1 LHGCQVPIILLIEPE
16 VEVETEALQAGAA
29 DCLIKGQFDS
39 RLLQRSICYAI
50 ERQKILRSLKESE
63 SRLESILSLRQEVVW
78 SIAATTMNTLYISPA
93 AQTVYGHA
101 VAEFFDN
108 PNLWLEVVHPS
119 DRQAAINFSQSC
131 LQPGSKDLEYR
142 IIRPDGEVRWIH
154 NQAHLVGDP
163 VARRIDGIA
172 TDITDRKQVE
182 AETQKFVALVENS
195 SDFIAMSS
203 PEGKVLY
210 LNAAGCQLVGLNSSQ
225 EAVSK
230 DMADYLFED
239 GLRQFCEMTLPQ
251 LMANEHC
258 EGEAQLRHF
267 QTGKPIDVQR
277 SCFCIRSPTGELLS
291 FATVQR
297 DITQRKADEETLRL
311 LASAV
316 NQANESILI
325 TTADLDLP
333 GPQITFVNP
342 AFTKSTGYTA
352 SEVIGKTPRLL
363 QGAKTDRAELKR
375 LRQCLSQGK
384 EFFGES
390 INYRKDGTEFYLEWH
405 VAPIKNERQKIT
417 HFVSIQRDI
426 TERKQV
432 QKQLLYHAF
441 YDAVTGLPN
450 RTFFMARLE
459 DAIALAQQ
467 QNYLFAVLFLD
478 LDRFKVINDSLGHL
492 IGDRLLMATAQK
504 LKSCVSSEDT
514 VARFGGDEFAIL
526 LENVRHQ
533 DVVLVAERIKA
544 ELASPFNLDGQEV
557 VTTATI
563 GIALSVTGYDQ
574 AEDLLRNADTAMY
587 QAKAQ
592 GKARHEVF
600 NPSMYTCAVT
610 LMQLETDL
618 RRALQRQEFQ
628 LYYQP
633 IMSLKTNKLAGFEAL
648 VRWQHPERGLVS
660 PAEFIP
666 LAEETGLI
674 VPLGLW
680 VIQEACR
687 QMHVWQQQFPVPS
700 AQSHGSILPL
710 AISVNISAR
719 QFSQVGLTQEIQ
731 KILAEFELDASNL
744 KLEITESVLM
754 QNAEVAN
761 KMLQHLKT
769 LGVQL
774 SIDDFGTG
782 YSSLSYLHRFP
793 IGMLKVDR
801 SFINRMD
808 TDKESIE
815 IIWTIITL
823 AHNLGMKVVAEGV
836 ETVGQ
841 LAKLKALQC
850 EYGQGYFF
858 SRPLNSDAAGVFIHN
873 NRQFTPKTY

>member
-1 LHGCQVPIILLIEPE
+1 MQ
-16 VEVETEALQAGAA
+16 
-29 DCLIKGQFDS
+29 
-39 RLLQRSICYAI
+39 
-50 ERQKILRSLKESE
+50 
-63 SRLESILSLRQEVVW
+63 
-78 SIAATTMNTLYISPA
+78 TLYISPA
-93 AQTVYGHA
+93 AQTVYGHS

-108 PNLWLEVVHPS
+108 PNLWLEVVHRS

-131 LQPGSKDLEYR
+131 LQPGLKDLEYR

-163 VARRIDGIA
+163 IARRIDGIV
-172 TDITDRKQVE
+172 TDITKRKQVE
-182 AETQKFVALVENS
+182 AETQKFVALVS
-195 SDFIAMSS
+195 
-203 PEGKVLY
+203 L
-210 LNAAGCQLVGLNSSQ
+210 
-225 EAVSK
+225 
-230 DMADYLFED
+230 
-239 GLRQFCEMTLPQ
+239 
-251 LMANEHC
+251 
-258 EGEAQLRHF
+258 
-267 QTGKPIDVQR
+267 
-277 SCFCIRSPTGELLS
+277 
-291 FATVQR
+291 ATVQR

-316 NQANESILI
+316 NQANESIVI

-352 SEVIGKTPRLL
+352 AEVIGKTPRIL
-363 QGAKTDRAELKR
+363 QGAKTERTELKR
-375 LRQCLSQGK
+375 LRQCLSQGE
-384 EFFGES
+384 EFFGEN
-390 INYRKDGTEFYLEWH
+390 INYRKDGTEFYVEWH
-405 VAPIKNERQKIT
+405 VASIKNERQEIT

-426 TERKQV
+426 TERKQAE
-432 QKQLLYHAF
+432 KQLRYHAL

-526 LENVRHQ
+526 LKNVRHQ

-544 ELASPFNLDGQEV
+544 ELASPFNLGGQEV

-574 AEDLLRNADTAMY
+574 AEDLLRNTDTAMY

-592 GKARHEVF
+592 GKARYEVF

-666 LAEETGLI
+666 VAEETGLI

-687 QMHVWQQQFPVPS
+687 QMHIWQRQFLAPVHQGP
-700 AQSHGSILPL
+700 ILPL
-710 AISVNISAR
+710 TISVNISAR

-731 KILAEFELDASNL
+731 KILAEFELDASDL

-782 YSSLSYLHRFP
+782 YSSLSYLHHFP
-793 IGMLKVDR
+793 IEMLKVDR
-801 SFINRMD
+801 SFVSRMG
-808 TDKESIE
+808 TDKESVE

-823 AHNLGMKVVAEGV
+823 AHNLGMKVIAEGV

-858 SRPLNSDAAGVFIHN
+858 SRPLNSDAAGVFIRN